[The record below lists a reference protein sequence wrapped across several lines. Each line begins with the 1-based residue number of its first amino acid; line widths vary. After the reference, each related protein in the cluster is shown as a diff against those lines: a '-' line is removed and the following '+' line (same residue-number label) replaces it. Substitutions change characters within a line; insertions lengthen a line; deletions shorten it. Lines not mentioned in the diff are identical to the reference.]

1 MTSTDN
7 KSQQK
12 NVSNLNFQALIL
24 GPSLEQNGG
33 MATVQKMI
41 LEYELNQFN
50 LQHICT
56 HDEGSIFHRG
66 IVFAKALMTFTQE
79 LFLRR
84 VDLVHI
90 HISERGSVLRKILL
104 VLLSLAFHKPILI
117 HTHGAEFESFFSQ
130 LPKWA
135 QKTLSA
141 IFQKCDAFIV
151 LSKSWQKF
159 YVSQLG
165 LNPDRVFT
173 LPNAVKLPLI
183 VPIRSNS
190 TPIKLVFCG
199 RIGARKGAFDLV
211 QALTYLTDDQK
222 AMTQLMMAGDG
233 DLEQGQHLSEQLDLS
248 HHVTFL
254 GWLSPQERDELLA
267 HADVFILP
275 SYNEGLPVAILE
287 AMAWGLPIITT
298 PIGGIPEVIIPN
310 QNGLLV
316 EPGNIQQ
323 LSKAIQLLI
332 DDQQLR
338 HSLGKAARET
348 AKSFDAS
355 TYGERLENIYDA
367 VLQAH

>member
-12 NVSNLNFQALIL
+12 NVSNLNVQALML

-41 LEYELNQFN
+41 LGYELNHFD
-50 LQHICT
+50 LRHICT

-66 IVFAKALMTFTQE
+66 IIFAKALMTFTKE
-79 LFLRR
+79 LLLRR

-104 VLLSLAFHKPILI
+104 VLLALAFHKPILI
-117 HTHGAEFESFFSQ
+117 HTHGAEFEPFFNQ

-135 QKTLSA
+135 QKILYF

-151 LSKSWQKF
+151 LSKSWQNF
-159 YVSQLG
+159 YISQLG
-165 LNPDRVFT
+165 LNPDKVFV
-173 LPNAVKLPLI
+173 LPNAVKLPSI
-183 VPIRSNS
+183 VPVRSTS
-190 TPIKLVFCG
+190 APIKLVFCG

-233 DLEQGQHLSEQLDLS
+233 DLEQGHSLSEQLHLSEQ
-248 HHVTFL
+248 VTFL
-254 GWLSPQERDELLA
+254 GWLSPQKRDQLLA
-267 HADVFILP
+267 HADIFILP

-316 EPGNIQQ
+316 EPGNVQQ

-332 DDQQLR
+332 EDPQLR
-338 HSLGKAARET
+338 RSLGEAARET

-355 TYGERLENIYDA
+355 TYGDRLATIYDV